1 MTLTANRKLK
11 KELNKDVERLDDKKQ
26 SKLRIILDNI
36 TVEPMLGGYII
47 SSVLTNLATQNLYLE
62 KACRVNLNY
71 GPEICDALAQRKTE
85 NYTTE
90 ERMVQ
95 ELVAGMSIWKTF
107 LQSIIPAV
115 LILFVGSWSDRHCR
129 RKPCMLLPV
138 FGDML
143 TCAGLM
149 LTTYYESVPMQVSG
163 FIEAIFPALTGGWI
177 TMFMAVFS
185 YIGNVATVE
194 TRTLR
199 IGVVNIFCSV
209 GIPIGIALSGVIL
222 KHTGYYGVY
231 SISLVLYTFSFIYG
245 VFFIYE
251 LPPNYTQDVTSG
263 GLPSKPPTSD
273 GLPSKPENVSF
284 LKDFFDVRYIKD
296 TFAVAFKNG
305 EYNRKKRVILIMV
318 VMIVVFGPIQGEM
331 NVLYLFTR
339 YKFNWDEV
347 DYSIFS
353 TYNMVTNLFG
363 TMFSVGVF
371 SHLLQIDDALIGVI
385 SCMSK
390 ILAGFVYAF
399 AATPFVFYLG
409 ALVDIVNGT
418 SFIAMRSIISKMVP
432 PDELGK
438 INSLFGVCEALDP
451 LIYGPMYSA
460 VYRATINTL
469 PGTFYLLGG
478 ALTAPAAFI
487 FLWLYKEHR
496 KEAKA
501 RKLLAELETRKPDVV
516 DSNGNVTIIENEH
529 VTNSNSNNISN
540 NSNYKSKDNLVED
553 STDDSGFDN
562 QAFEK

>member
-251 LPPNYTQDVTSG
+251 LPPNYTQDATSG

-284 LKDFFDVRYIKD
+284 LKDFFDVRNMLVWSRVYESHTEIH
-296 TFAVAFKNG
+296 FAFKLSNLQVHLT
-305 EYNRKKRVILIMV
+305 EPQVSKVQHNMDS
-318 VMIVVFGPIQGEM
+318 EM

-432 PDELGK
+432 PDEPSFSFCIALSGVILK
-438 INSLFGVCEALDP
+438 HTGYYGVYSISLVLYTFSF
-451 LIYGPMYSA
+451 IYGVFFIYELPPNYTQDATSGGLPSKPPTSDGLPSKPENVSFLKDFFDVRYIKDTFA
-460 VYRATINTL
+460 V
-469 PGTFYLLGG
+469 
-478 ALTAPAAFI
+478 AFKNGE
-487 FLWLYKEHR
+487 YNR
-496 KEAKA
+496 KK
-501 RKLLAELETRKPDVV
+501 RVILIMVV
-516 DSNGNVTIIENEH
+516 MIVVFGPIQG
-529 VTNSNSNNISN
+529 
-540 NSNYKSKDNLVED
+540 K
-553 STDDSGFDN
+553 
-562 QAFEK
+562 

>member
-1 MTLTANRKLK
+1 MVTTNKIK
-11 KELNKDVERLDDKKQ
+11 KELHKDIDKVKEKESKKQ
-26 SKLRIILDNI
+26 SKWRMIVENT

-62 KACRVNLNY
+62 KACRVNLNF
-71 GPEICDALAQRKTE
+71 GAHICDALSRRETA
-85 NYTTE
+85 NYTVE
-90 ERMVQ
+90 ETMIQ

-115 LILFVGSWSDRHCR
+115 LIIFLGSWSDRNCR
-129 RKPCMLLPV
+129 RKPCMLAPIL
-138 FGDML
+138 GDML
-143 TCAGLM
+143 SCIGLIV
-149 LTTYYESVPMQVSG
+149 TAYYSWLPMEVSG
-163 FIEAIFPALTGGWI
+163 FIEAIFPAMMGGWF

-185 YIGNVATVE
+185 YIGNIASVE
-194 TRTLR
+194 KRTLR

-209 GIPIGIALSGVIL
+209 GVPIGTALSGIIL
-222 KHTGYYGVY
+222 KKTGFYGVY
-231 SISLVLYTFSFIYG
+231 SFSLVLYTFSILYG
-245 VFFIYE
+245 IFFISE
-251 LPPNYTQDVTSG
+251 LPPNSPAAIMANNNNNDVAG
-263 GLPSKPPTSD
+263 AEKLPDK
-273 GLPSKPENVSF
+273 KVSF
-284 LKDFFDVRYIKD
+284 LKDFFDVKYIKEV
-296 TFAVAFKNG
+296 FEVVFKHG
-305 EYNRKKRVILIMV
+305 EFNRKKRVILIMV

-331 NVLYLFTR
+331 SVIYLFTR

-347 DYSIFS
+347 DFSLFS
-353 TYNMVTNLFG
+353 TYSMVTNLLG

-409 ALVDIVNGT
+409 AIVDIVNGT

-469 PGTFYLLGG
+469 PGTFFLIGG

-487 FLWLYKEHR
+487 FLWMYKEHR
-496 KEAKA
+496 NEAKA
-501 RKLLAELETRKPDVV
+501 RRALDELESRSRDNQCDINGAAVV
-516 DSNGNVTIIENEH
+516 IENEH
-529 VTNSNSNNISN
+529 VTNNNN
-540 NSNYKSKDNLVED
+540 NNCHKSKDNLVDET
-553 STDDSGFDN
+553 STEINHQGVDN
-562 QAFEK
+562 EAFEK